1 MFIAICFTGGAE
13 NVEKGALSHKSQQAA
28 AVAPN
33 KALEVK
39 ASKLLPHIPKC
50 LSSEVKG
57 QTVKIANIPSKIKSR
72 AGYSFALFLFGKT
85 VSACCIAFIE

>member
-1 MFIAICFTGGAE
+1 MFIAIRFTGGAE

-28 AVAPN
+28 AVAPS

-39 ASKLLPHIPKC
+39 ASKLLVHIPKC

-57 QTVKIANIPSKIKSR
+57 QTAKLANTPIKINSR
-72 AGYSFALFLFGKT
+72 AGYSFA
-85 VSACCIAFIE
+85 VSVQKNSICMLHCFIK